1 MRINRYL
8 DIYAGE
14 TLEEMAEGR
23 FAYLAEGNERGAFG
37 VYLPSSEAEALL
49 SVVCVAW
56 PPTNQSPPFYMP
68 TSNYEVAW
76 SLRTFDKPANDP
88 FDAEVHMIYPGFREN
103 STIPVNTF
111 VRLFPVG
118 SVITLTSGNFLFSAS
133 YAPGVSVS
141 IAYSG
146 ATAGKPQYD
155 ASGTIAT
162 VVYYDSD
169 NQELTVRIK

>member
-14 TLEEMAEGR
+14 TLEAMAEGR
-23 FAYLAEGNERGAFG
+23 FAYLAEGSERGAFG
-37 VYLPSSEAEALL
+37 VLLPSSSAQALI
-49 SVVCVAW
+49 SNVCVAW
-56 PPTNQSPPFYMP
+56 PPTNQSPPFYLP
-68 TSNYEVAW
+68 TSNYSIDW

-88 FDAEVHMIYPGFREN
+88 FDAAVHMIYPGFRSD
-103 STIPVNTF
+103 STIPSGTF

-118 SVITLTSGNFLFSAS
+118 SVITLTSGNFIASAS
-133 YAPGVSVS
+133 LVPGVPVS
-141 IAYSG
+141 IAYAG
-146 ATAGKPQYD
+146 DDKGKPQYD

-169 NQELTVRIK
+169 NLELTVRIR